1 MLRSMFSAISGLR
14 AHQTKLDVT
23 GNNIANVN
31 TVGFKASQTVF
42 EDTLSQ
48 VLRNGSA
55 PNGDTAGT
63 NPAQVGLG
71 VKVAGITTNFGQ
83 GSTQNTG
90 RASDFM
96 ISGDGFFVT
105 KVGNEQLYTR
115 AGSFDTDG
123 VGNLVTP
130 DGAKLQGWMAN
141 ALGVVDPNGPLV
153 DLRIPTGQVL
163 APVATTG
170 AALAGNLSATPAANE
185 TPVTSQITMYDDLG
199 NAHPVSVEMTR
210 NATPANSWN
219 VTFTDT
225 STATATSTG
234 TALGS
239 VTLQFA
245 DGSNAYLD
253 GNGQPR
259 QAGTLH
265 LPNPATFQL
274 PTSTAGFAAWTK
286 DVDVDLSAMTQFGGK
301 SDAAAKTTADSGS
314 AMGVLEGYSLASDGT
329 IVGLYSNGLRQN
341 IGQLA
346 LATFTNPG
354 GLEKAGN
361 SSFRAGDNS
370 GNPLVGQAGTGGRGS
385 LSAGALEMSN
395 VDLAEEFTG
404 LIVAQRGFQANS
416 RVITTSDEILQDLV
430 QLKR

>member
-1 MLRSMFSAISGLR
+1 MFSAISGLR
-14 AHQTKLDVT
+14 AHQTKLDVA

-31 TVGFKASQTVF
+31 TVGFKGSQTVF

-48 VLRNGSA
+48 VLRNGSS

-105 KVGNEQLYTR
+105 KMGNEQLYTR

-123 VGNLVTP
+123 VGNLITP
-130 DGAKLQGWMAN
+130 DGAKLQGWMAS
-141 ALGVVDPNGPLV
+141 AQGVVDPNGPV
-153 DLRIPTGQVL
+153 QDLRIPTGQVL

-170 AALAGNLSATPAANE
+170 SSIAGNLSAAAPAGTAI
-185 TPVTSQITMYDDLG
+185 TSQVNVYDDLG
-199 NAHPVSVEMTR
+199 NAHPVSVTMTKLAAAAGPPVVAQ
-210 NATPANSWN
+210 NSWSLTFADNTATPP
-219 VTFTDT
+219 
-225 STATATSTG
+225 
-234 TALGS
+234 TALGAGT
-239 VTLQFA
+239 TLVFA
-245 DGSNAYLD
+245 DGSVPA
-253 GNGQPR
+253 QP
-259 QAGTLH
+259 AGTLISGSSFT
-265 LPNPATFQL
+265 LG
-274 PTSTAGFAAWTK
+274 AGGGAWTK
-286 DVDVDLSAMTQFGGK
+286 SVAIDLSKLTQYGGK
-301 SDAAAKTTADSGS
+301 SDAAAKDTAQSGS
-314 AMGVLEGYSLASDGT
+314 AMGVLQGYSLSNDGT
-329 IVGLYSNGLRQN
+329 IVGIYSNGLRQS

-361 SSFRAGDNS
+361 SSFRSGDNS
-370 GNPLVGQAGTGGRGS
+370 GNPLVGQASTGGRGT

-404 LIVAQRGFQANS
+404 LIIAQRGFQANS

>member
-14 AHQTKLDVT
+14 AHQTKLDVA

-31 TVGFKASQTVF
+31 TVGFKGSQTVF

-48 VLRNGSA
+48 VLRNGSS
-55 PNGDTAGT
+55 PNGDVAGT

-96 ISGDGFFVT
+96 ISGDGFFIT
-105 KVGNEQLYTR
+105 EAGNQQLYTR
-115 AGSFDTDG
+115 AGSFDLDG
-123 VGNLVTP
+123 GGNLVTP
-130 DGAKLQGWMAN
+130 DGAVLQGWMADAN
-141 ALGVVDPNGPLV
+141 GVVDSNKALGPLK
-153 DLRIPTGQVL
+153 ITQGQVL
-163 APVATTG
+163 APEATSG
-170 AALAGNLSATPAANE
+170 AAVSGNLSADAAVGS
-185 TPVTSQITMYDDLG
+185 TPVTSQITMYDGLG
-199 NAHPVSVEMTR
+199 NSHQVAVTLTKTAANTWGMTMTE
-210 NATPANSWN
+210 NGAPLFAGQSLSFNPT
-219 VTFTDT
+219 TGKL
-225 STATATSTG
+225 ATASPLVLAAPTG
-234 TALGS
+234 TYPSWTGNVAL
-239 VTLQFA
+239 
-245 DGSNAYLD
+245 
-253 GNGQPR
+253 
-259 QAGTLH
+259 
-265 LPNPATFQL
+265 
-274 PTSTAGFAAWTK
+274 
-286 DVDVDLSAMTQFGGK
+286 DLSALTQFGGN
-301 SDAAAKTTADSGS
+301 STAAVKENQGSGS
-314 AMGVLEGYSLASDGT
+314 ALGTLQSYSLSNDGT
-329 IVGLYSNGLRQN
+329 VVGLYSNGLRQP

-370 GNPLVGQAGTGGRGS
+370 GNPLVGAAGTGGRGT